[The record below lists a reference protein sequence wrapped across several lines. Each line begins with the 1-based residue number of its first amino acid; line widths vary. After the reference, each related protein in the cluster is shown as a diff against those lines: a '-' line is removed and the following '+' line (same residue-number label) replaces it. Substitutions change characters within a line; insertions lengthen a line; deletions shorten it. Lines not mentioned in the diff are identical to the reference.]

1 MKYAILGIGQVG
13 LRHFNAFKRIKN
25 LSLIGFI
32 EKNSKKANSF
42 EKKFKIKQY
51 KNLNKLLI
59 LNPDF
64 VIICL
69 PHNQRVKPII
79 TCINNNVNLLIEKP
93 LTKNINELKKILPYI
108 QKKNKLIHTISFVHR
123 YRKEVLQTSQLIQK
137 NKIGKIR
144 FISEIMISQKN
155 PLLPRWIDNK
165 NISGGGVLMYNAVHS
180 IDKLIFITKSKIIK
194 VFATYNNINNGI
206 AVEDTITAIITF
218 KNGVVANLLAVFAP
232 YKNNSIWETKIFG
245 EKGCIDLKIR
255 EGLEIH
261 TNSNSKIY
269 IYLDHYNKFGTYHH
283 FYLQAKSYIAAL
295 SKKNKPFVN
304 ISDGID
310 NVKIVDAIYKSI
322 QLKKSINVI

>member
-1 MKYAILGIGQVG
+1 MN
-13 LRHFNAFKRIKN
+13 R
-25 LSLIGFI
+25 
-32 EKNSKKANSF
+32 KK
-42 EKKFKIKQY
+42 
-51 KNLNKLLI
+51 
-59 LNPDF
+59 
-64 VIICL
+64 
-69 PHNQRVKPII
+69 
-79 TCINNNVNLLIEKP
+79 
-93 LTKNINELKKILPYI
+93 LT
-108 QKKNKLIHTISFVHR
+108 HSISFVHR
-123 YRKEVLQTSQLIQK
+123 YRKEVLKTNELIQT
-137 NKIGKIR
+137 NKIGKIK
-144 FISEIMISQKN
+144 FISEMMISQKN
-155 PLLPRWIDNK
+155 PFLPIWIDNK

-206 AVEDTITAIITF
+206 AVEDTITAILTF

-261 TNSNSKIY
+261 TNSNSKVY
-269 IYLDHYNKFGTYHH
+269 SYSDHYNKFGTYHN
-283 FYLQAKSYIAAL
+283 FYLQAQSYIAAL

>member
-1 MKYAILGIGQVG
+1 MKYAILGVGQVG

-32 EKNSKKANSF
+32 EKNSKRADSF

-64 VIICL
+64 VVICL
-69 PHNQRVKPII
+69 PHNQRVNPII
-79 TCINNNVNLLIEKP
+79 ECINNNVNLLIEKP
-93 LTKNINELKKILPYI
+93 LTKNINELSKILPFI
-108 QKKNKLIHTISFVHR
+108 QRKNKLIHSISFVHR
-123 YRKEVLQTSQLIQK
+123 YRREVLQTSKLIQQ

-155 PLLPRWIDNK
+155 PLLPKWIDNK

-194 VFATYNNINNGI
+194 VFATYNNINNGNE
-206 AVEDTITAIITF
+206 VEDTITAVLTF

-232 YKNNSIWETKIFG
+232 YKNNPIWETKIFG

-255 EGLEIH
+255 ESLEIH

-269 IYLDHYNKFGTYHH
+269 SYLDHYNKFGAYHN
-283 FYLQAKSYIAAL
+283 FYLQAKSYVATL
-295 SKKNKPFVN
+295 SKKHKPFVK

-322 QLKKSINVI
+322 KLNKPINIA